1 MSDSILMR
9 HILKERREELGL
21 SQVELGRALGIASGE
36 FLCMVES
43 GRRHFALENVPR
55 LAAVLRLDAADL
67 CRCALF
73 EAAPSL
79 YRSTFDNSTP
89 QRPKPMTN
97 P

>member
-9 HILKERREELGL
+9 DIVKERREQLGL

-43 GRRHFALENVPR
+43 GKRHFALDNIPR
-55 LAAVLRLDAADL
+55 LAAVLQLDPAEL
-67 CRCALF
+67 CRCAWF

-79 YRSTFDNSTP
+79 YRSTFDDSAP
-89 QRPKPMTN
+89 QRPKPITN